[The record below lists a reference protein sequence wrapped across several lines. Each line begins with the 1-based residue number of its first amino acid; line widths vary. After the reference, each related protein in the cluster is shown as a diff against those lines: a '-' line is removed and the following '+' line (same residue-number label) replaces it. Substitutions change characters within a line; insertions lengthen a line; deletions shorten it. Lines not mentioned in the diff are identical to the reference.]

1 MYFIKKLTPT
11 KFLKNND
18 LRKQIFEKGKIFQKT
33 NDLKVTNLN

>member
-18 LRKQIFEKGKIFQKT
+18 LRKQLFEKGKIFQKI
-33 NDLKVTNLN
+33 NDLEV